1 MSDKVKKKH
10 KIIGVLICSLH
21 SLQPLRL
28 FATQKSTSPANM
40 GGSGSANLQPLLR
53 VDKFK
58 VYRQSQ
64 MFPFRGTFQ
73 SVEKA
78 CFRLLLSR
86 KLYLT
91 MGQG

>member
-1 MSDKVKKKH
+1 MSDKVETLTKV
-10 KIIGVLICSLH
+10 IGVIICYLH

-64 MFPFRGTFQ
+64 RVATATLF
-73 SVEKA
+73 
-78 CFRLLLSR
+78 
-86 KLYLT
+86 
-91 MGQG
+91 